1 MFQAV
6 DPKIERLRTVGLFA
20 SLHDDDLR
28 RVGRL
33 VSEVERPAGTI
44 LIQEDAHGAEAFV
57 IRSGT
62 VRLEHDGVPIAR
74 LGAGEILGE
83 FALIDQR
90 PRSATAV
97 AETDVALLVLSTREF
112 DRLVDEVPAVARRL
126 LAVLAGRVRAANHA
140 LDRA

>member
-6 DPKIERLRTVGLFA
+6 DPKIERLRTVRLFA
-20 SLHDDDLR
+20 NLHDGDVR
-28 RVGRL
+28 RIGRL

-44 LIQEDAHGAEAFV
+44 LIEEDAYGAEAF
-57 IRSGT
+57 IIQSGT
-62 VRLEHDGVPIAR
+62 VRLEHDGVLLTR
-74 LGAGEILGE
+74 LGAGEIVGE

-112 DRLVDEVPAVARRL
+112 DRLVDEVPAIARRL

-140 LDRA
+140 LDRT